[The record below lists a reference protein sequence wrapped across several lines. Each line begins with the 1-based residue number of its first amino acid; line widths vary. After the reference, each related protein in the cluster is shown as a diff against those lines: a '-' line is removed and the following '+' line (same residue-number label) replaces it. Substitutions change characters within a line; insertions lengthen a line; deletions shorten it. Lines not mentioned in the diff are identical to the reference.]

1 MSRQW
6 LMRVSMHAFMR
17 VHAFVY
23 HASGGRLLSSFRGS
37 RVLLLTTTGRKSGK
51 LRTVPLLYLQDGTDY
66 IIVASTGGAPAHP
79 AWYHNLRADSRVH
92 VQAGNRQMA
101 AEAETVVGEGRAE
114 LWTTI
119 TAMYSDYATYQ
130 TRTSREI
137 PLVRLC
143 AVHSNQSA

>member
-1 MSRQW
+1 MSTQW
-6 LMRVSMHAFMR
+6 LLRVFMRTFMR

-23 HASGGRLLSSFRGS
+23 RTSGGRLLSNFRGS

-51 LRTVPLLYLQDGTDY
+51 LRTVPLLYLQDGADY
-66 IIVASTGGAPAHP
+66 IIVASAGGAPAHP
-79 AWYHNLRADSRVH
+79 AWYRNLTADSRVH

-101 AEAETVVGEGRAE
+101 AEAETVVGEVRAE
-114 LWTTI
+114 LWTAI

-137 PLVRLC
+137 PLVRLR
-143 AVHSNQSA
+143 AIHGGQSA